1 MAINRISH
9 ITVFVDDQQA
19 ACDWYVDK
27 LGFAVV
33 MDNRDVVPNLRWLTV
48 APEGNPDTQIVLQLA
63 HSNDEKSRVGS
74 NLMTVLHSDDCEI
87 EMKTLEE
94 QGVEIVDPPQEVP
107 WGVSGIIRDLYGNP
121 YNLVGP
127 KQ

>member
-1 MAINRISH
+1 
-9 ITVFVDDQQA
+9 
-19 ACDWYVDK
+19 
-27 LGFAVV
+27 

-74 NLMTVLHSDDCEI
+74 NLMTVLRSDDCEI
-87 EMKTLEE
+87 EMKALEE

-127 KQ
+127 K